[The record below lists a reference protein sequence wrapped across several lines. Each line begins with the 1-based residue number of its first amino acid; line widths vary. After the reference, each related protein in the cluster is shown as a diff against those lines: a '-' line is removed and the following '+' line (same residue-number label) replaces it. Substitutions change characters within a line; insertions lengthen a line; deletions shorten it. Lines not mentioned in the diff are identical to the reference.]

1 MRMLWKEFCIERNR
15 NRPLKKKVSR
25 YENGLSQAMFPASLF
40 LGSLGPLGLLA
51 LVVLLVVGLIIII
64 VIVKILFFILPAAVV
79 ALIVWLISG
88 GNEVLAGIAFIAIAV
103 LSILKR

>member
-1 MRMLWKEFCIERNR
+1 
-15 NRPLKKKVSR
+15 
-25 YENGLSQAMFPASLF
+25 MFPATLF
-40 LGSLGPLGLLA
+40 LGSFGLMGLLA
-51 LVVLLVVGLIIII
+51 LLVLLILGIIII
-64 VIVKILFFILPAAVV
+64 VVIVKILFFILPAAIV